1 MARQVGT
8 SADSMYLEAMG
19 EGGAKILRIPLRT
32 MLCLGDES
40 IMVSERSGVFAWTS
54 LLAAA
59 WDRCKG
65 SLSGLTLTEGDLRQ
79 LALGLLMS
87 TADRILRIGVGLPSK
102 PCLSEVLE
110 DDKCKV
116 GLLLD
121 TGEKSKT

>member
-1 MARQVGT
+1 MTRQRGT
-8 SADSMYLEAMG
+8 SADSMCLEAMG

-32 MLCLGDES
+32 MLRLGGES
-40 IMVSERSGVFAWTS
+40 VMVSERSGVFAWTS

-59 WDRCKG
+59 WDRCKA
-65 SLSGLTLTEGDLRQ
+65 SLSGLTLAEGGLRQ

-87 TADRILRIGVGLPSK
+87 TADRTLRIGVGLPSK

-110 DDKCKV
+110 DDKCTV